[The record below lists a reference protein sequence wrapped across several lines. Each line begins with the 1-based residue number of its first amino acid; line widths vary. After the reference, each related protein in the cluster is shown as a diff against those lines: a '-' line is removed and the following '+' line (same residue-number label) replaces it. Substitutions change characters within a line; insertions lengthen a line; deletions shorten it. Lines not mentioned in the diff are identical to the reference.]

1 MKVVNRLRNLFRIKA
16 NRALDRLDDPR
27 ESLDDSYDRQFE
39 LLAQL
44 RRGLAEVAT
53 ARKRIE
59 LQGQELGVRYERLGD
74 QAEEAM
80 AQGREDLAR
89 TALTRRSALEQEVA
103 ALRGQFDA
111 LQQQEARLQENE
123 RTMTA
128 RVAAFRTQK
137 ETLKASYTAS
147 AAQVQANESV
157 AGLSADFN
165 GVGRAVDQAKDKVLQ
180 MQARAAATDELIAR
194 GVVQD
199 RTGSSDEDLD
209 RQLAAGRSTADIERQ
224 LSAMREQRQQRGSV
238 PAAESGWLGIA
249 GDASTDGSG
258 RAPLTE

>member
-1 MKVVNRLRNLFRIKA
+1 MKITTRIRNLFRIKA
-16 NRALDRLDDPR
+16 NRALDRIDDPR
-27 ESLDDSYDRQFE
+27 ESLDDSYDRQVD

-59 LQGQELGVRYERLGD
+59 LQGQELGARYERLGD
-74 QAEEAM
+74 QAQEAM
-80 AQGREDLAR
+80 DQGREDLAR
-89 TALTRRSALEQEVA
+89 VALERRSGLEQEIT

-111 LQQQEARLQENE
+111 LQQQEARLLENE
-123 RTMTA
+123 RRMTT

-147 AAQVQANESV
+147 AAQVRANESV
-157 AGLSADFN
+157 AGLSADFA
-165 GVGRAVDQAKDKVLQ
+165 GVGRSIDQAKDKVLQ

-199 RTGSSDEDLD
+199 QTASPDEDLTH
-209 RQLAAGRSTADIERQ
+209 QLAKGRTATDIERQ
-224 LSAMREQRQQRGSV
+224 LAAMRDQRKRGAV
-238 PAAESGWLGIA
+238 TGGSGWLGI
-249 GDASTDGSG
+249 GREPSG
-258 RAPLTE
+258 ESRPTA